1 MVLRKRCQQP
11 AKIAVAKKLCEPIA
25 GGHEVFM
32 LAWISHRAIVGA
44 FAKLKSDCC
53 YLVNSKAGDV
63 FRKFKVKFTLISG
76 FNISI
81 FSNVD

>member
-1 MVLRKRCQQP
+1 MS
-11 AKIAVAKKLCEPIA
+11 EPIA
-25 GGHEVFM
+25 VGHEVFM
-32 LAWISHRAIVGA
+32 LAWVSHRGIFGA
-44 FAKLKSDCC
+44 SAKLKSDCC
-53 YLVNSKAGDV
+53 YLVNSKAGDI